1 MSPTHGPPTVLFD
14 YALAALQYDL
24 EHLETLTPPE
34 ITIQYTYDLVCRSAG
49 FFDEK
54 DVKVLISQ
62 HTLGQLIPGN
72 SRWERSTADG
82 SAKSDGVWFEGP
94 FAYLIFQLTNEPGL
108 GGDPFLQTLAA
119 YGEIIQ
125 QKEVSLLSLSLSPVC
140 SSSTESPQTV
150 LQILFTVKS
159 TRHSVVHSGGPPRRL
174 NCHFY

>member
-1 MSPTHGPPTVLFD
+1 M
-14 YALAALQYDL
+14 
-24 EHLETLTPPE
+24 
-34 ITIQYTYDLVCRSAG
+34 
-49 FFDEK
+49 
-54 DVKVLISQ
+54 LILQ
-62 HTLGQLIPGN
+62 HTLGQLILEN
-72 SRWERSTADG
+72 SQWERSTADG

-125 QKEVSLLSLSLSPVC
+125 QKEVSLLFLSPVC

-159 TRHSVVHSGGPPRRL
+159 TRHSVVHSG
-174 NCHFY
+174 